1 MWYIDIIRG
10 TWSAVNGGSTL
21 APLHQHCPMLKCSRT
36 IKLISVAPFMESFF
50 FLVAVAA
57 GDFMVL
63 STLPTFICRVAKG
76 CRRCHSH
83 PCCLMHGVL
92 VCLIVKM

>member
-50 FLVAVAA
+50 FWWLWLLVTSWFYPPCPHLFAVLPRDADVVILIHAA
-57 GDFMVL
+57 
-63 STLPTFICRVAKG
+63 
-76 CRRCHSH
+76 
-83 PCCLMHGVL
+83 
-92 VCLIVKM
+92 